1 MWNRGGICMT
11 FSEMKQKDVIN
22 ISTGRRLGRPV
33 DVAFNDQSCISAI
46 IVPGPFRIGN
56 LIRGEREDIV
66 IPWKHIRCFGDDV
79 ILVDIADEVY
89 G

>member
-1 MWNRGGICMT
+1 MT

-22 ISTGRRLGRPV
+22 ISDGRRLGRPF

-46 IVPGPFRIGN
+46 IVPGPFRLSN
-56 LIRGEREDIV
+56 LFSGDRSDIV

-79 ILVDIADEVY
+79 ILVDVDPAY
-89 G
+89 TAKNG

>member
-1 MWNRGGICMT
+1 MT
-11 FSEMKQKDVIN
+11 FSEMRQKDVVN
-22 ISTGRRLGRPV
+22 IADGRMLGRPC

-56 LIRGEREDIV
+56 LFGGEREDII

-79 ILVDIADEVY
+79 ILVDIDAGVY
-89 G
+89 VKNGV

>member
-1 MWNRGGICMT
+1 MT
-11 FSEMKQKDVIN
+11 FSEMRQKDVIN
-22 ISTGRRLGRPV
+22 ISDGRRLGRPC

-56 LIRGEREDIV
+56 LFRSEKEDII

-79 ILVDIADEVY
+79 ILVDIDASFYEKNGV
-89 G
+89 